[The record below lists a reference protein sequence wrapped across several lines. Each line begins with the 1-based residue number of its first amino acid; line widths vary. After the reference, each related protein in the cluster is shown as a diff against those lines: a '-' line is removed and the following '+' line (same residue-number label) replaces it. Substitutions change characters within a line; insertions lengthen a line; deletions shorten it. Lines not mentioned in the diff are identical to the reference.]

1 MGCGLGLSGVF
12 GVFGVFGVNPPR
24 RMATP
29 VAIPPTPHI
38 STGKHCPLAC
48 LGSPTS
54 RLTKPTLWDFLFFF
68 CFHLRDF
75 LFPFAFFL
83 LPPAPAEL
91 QSDATWP
98 TVLFDLWKI

>member
-1 MGCGLGLSGVF
+1 MITPG
-12 GVFGVFGVNPPR
+12 
-24 RMATP
+24 MA
-29 VAIPPTPHI
+29 AKHI

-83 LPPAPAEL
+83 LPPVFLGAAEL
-91 QSDATWP
+91 QSDATCS
-98 TVLFDLWKI
+98 TVLLFDL